1 MKNKIVYLHYFI
13 KPYSVLIKRLPFEI
27 LFVDR
32 TKILSYNFTRV
43 CFAIMTANFTCLLTF
58 FTCLINWSLKTIIE
72 RIVPTKP
79 SRGL

>member
-13 KPYSVLIKRLPFEI
+13 KPYSVFIKSVPFEI

-32 TKILSYNFTRV
+32 TKILSYNFTRI
-43 CFAIMTANFTCLLTF
+43 CFAVITVHFTCLITF